1 MRQFRSK
8 EDENPKERR
17 LKELKK
23 ELDLALQKGDMQ
35 SFSHAQ
41 FKLREMEAQIEEDE
55 HKIAMTAN
63 IIGGD
68 FDYRKNDEINRRMLQ
83 AIDAKL

>member
-1 MRQFRSK
+1 
-8 EDENPKERR
+8 
-17 LKELKK
+17 
-23 ELDLALQKGDMQ
+23 MQ

-55 HKIAMTAN
+55 HKIAMAAN
-63 IIGGD
+63 IGGD
-68 FDYRKNDEINRRMLQ
+68 FDYKKNDEINRRMLQ